1 MPDEVIVSRPWGWT
15 LLVPWVADTLL
26 LLLRVAEQT
35 GPGRG
40 GCSWCNLFLPSLW
53 ALTWPWEEM
62 TEPLP
67 SCWEAPGLEALL
79 ISLNLCPAGV
89 LPGGSNQLFH

>member
-15 LLVPWVADTLL
+15 VLAPWVADTLL

-40 GCSWCNLFLPSLW
+40 GCSWCSFFLSSPW

-67 SCWEAPGLEALL
+67 SCWEAPGLEALP
-79 ISLNLCPAGV
+79 ITLNLCPARV
-89 LPGGSNQLFH
+89 LPEGSNQLFY